1 MNICGLFDI
10 DGVIIDTEPQYTI
23 FLNKI
28 TKQYNIHVED
38 FENKIKGMTIPHIF
52 SYYFN
57 KLSDKEVEQIL
68 RDFRLFEE
76 SVQFS
81 DVFGAIDFV
90 KELKRHNIRVGLV
103 TSATELKL
111 NRACQQIQFDTLFD
125 VIIYAKDIQNGR
137 PASDCFLL
145 GVKRLSCETRNCIVF
160 EDSLAGIPA
169 GNAAGMPVIGFT
181 TTHSKEVLIEKCITV
196 FRTLG
201 RPQ

>member
-28 TKQYNIHVED
+28 AKQYNIDVED

-81 DVFGAIDFV
+81 DVLGAIDFV
-90 KELKRHNIRVGLV
+90 KELKLHNIRVGLV

-111 NRACQQIQFDTLFD
+111 NRACQQMQFDTLFD
-125 VIIYAKDIQNGR
+125 VIISAKDIQNGK
-137 PASDCFLL
+137 PASDCFF
-145 GVKRLSCETRNCIVF
+145 VR
-160 EDSLAGIPA
+160 
-169 GNAAGMPVIGFT
+169 
-181 TTHSKEVLIEKCITV
+181 SKKAVL
-196 FRTLG
+196 
-201 RPQ
+201 